1 MDTAQ
6 APIGDDEHDF
16 LNPDLGCQWDQVF
29 NDANTVNLPFQTRP
43 DTLIVLEDKGE
54 DYKIYPAWNDDG
66 NLGDAKFAAGEYLK
80 AGFYDDKRY
89 MRYKSKRGQFYPET
103 HFVAYGVE
111 ILDQEVP
118 MFAADHITVIFVPSI
133 EYPTIDQSTVPSHVD
148 RGEEFTIRLK
158 GDVDL
163 MKSWIPEFQVSG
175 VEYEIMNADMH
186 SVTIKATSGGQMNVT
201 LKHKSLL
208 VFDDETVN
216 ISVKSDV
223 PKPLAPKSLVATA
236 VAEGHKLT
244 WQSVDNAETYNVYR
258 REDWK
263 QYYEE
268 LASGLVS
275 VEYIDD
281 EKLPNDTYRYVVTA
295 VNESGESGNSNEVIV
310 VVTSIE
316 DYLVSGSQI
325 ETYPNPTDGKL
336 GVRLSLQDKRRVDF
350 RIYDL
355 EGKIVLSKT
364 EMGKEIV
371 TEMEL
376 ESQTSGVYIMEIEIN
391 GTKKTIKIMKK

>member
-1 MDTAQ
+1 
-6 APIGDDEHDF
+6 
-16 LNPDLGCQWDQVF
+16 
-29 NDANTVNLPFQTRP
+29 
-43 DTLIVLEDKGE
+43 
-54 DYKIYPAWNDDG
+54 
-66 NLGDAKFAAGEYLK
+66 
-80 AGFYDDKRY
+80 
-89 MRYKSKRGQFYPET
+89 
-103 HFVAYGVE
+103 
-111 ILDQEVP
+111 
-118 MFAADHITVIFVPSI
+118 
-133 EYPTIDQSTVPSHVD
+133 
-148 RGEEFTIRLK
+148 
-158 GDVDL
+158 
-163 MKSWIPEFQVSG
+163 
-175 VEYEIMNADMH
+175 
-186 SVTIKATSGGQMNVT
+186 
-201 LKHKSLL
+201 
-208 VFDDETVN
+208 
-216 ISVKSDV
+216 
-223 PKPLAPKSLVATA
+223 VATA

-355 EGKIVLSKT
+355 DGKIVLSKT

>member
-1 MDTAQ
+1 L
-6 APIGDDEHDF
+6 PLIISRSYLF
-16 LNPDLGCQWDQVF
+16 L
-29 NDANTVNLPFQTRP
+29 
-43 DTLIVLEDKGE
+43 
-54 DYKIYPAWNDDG
+54 
-66 NLGDAKFAAGEYLK
+66 
-80 AGFYDDKRY
+80 
-89 MRYKSKRGQFYPET
+89 
-103 HFVAYGVE
+103 
-111 ILDQEVP
+111 
-118 MFAADHITVIFVPSI
+118 SI